1 MIRRGMDAFEFI
13 DGNGREFFE
22 SDADP
27 DDCGDEYPV
36 SVVSVSAPSYVMERL
51 REETGERGNVSRA
64 VQDIIVDE
72 LDSDAWTG
80 WLNVPCCAED
90 SRKMNIHLEGSTLF
104 RLNVDA
110 ARFGIGIT
118 RLIRLLLMSY
128 FAEN

>member
-1 MIRRGMDAFEFI
+1 MIRRGMDTFEFI

-22 SDADP
+22 SGVNP
-27 DDCGDEYPV
+27 DDHGDGDPV
-36 SVVSVSAPSYVMERL
+36 CVVSVSAPLYVIERL
-51 REETGERGNVSRA
+51 REDAGEHGNVSRA

-72 LDSDAWTG
+72 LDSDAWTE
-80 WLNVPCCAED
+80 WLNVSCCPEY